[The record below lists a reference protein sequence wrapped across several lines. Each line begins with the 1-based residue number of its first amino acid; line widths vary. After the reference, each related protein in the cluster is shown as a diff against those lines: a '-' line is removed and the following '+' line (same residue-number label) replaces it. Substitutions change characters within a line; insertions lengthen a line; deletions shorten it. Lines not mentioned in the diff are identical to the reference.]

1 MNITDKQ
8 DVTTMLNLMQ
18 LIWSLPPPLATN
30 KPTHHRACIALNQHS
45 KLLKYIILP
54 YTNISMS
61 LYDQLKS
68 LSVAAHLAYIFFTH
82 DNTRSAFL
90 PSPLYCDIQIMVKN
104 TFFCIA
110 KTKHDNLNGEF
121 FLILL
126 GTDRLESIF

>member
-1 MNITDKQ
+1 MVGGIQITPSILQSHLEANKYPMSQINNLMNITDKQ

-45 KLLKYIILP
+45 KLLQYIILP
-54 YTNISMS
+54 YINVSMS

-82 DNTRSAFL
+82 DNAQSAFL
-90 PSPLYCDIQIMVKN
+90 PSPLYCDI
-104 TFFCIA
+104 
-110 KTKHDNLNGEF
+110 
-121 FLILL
+121 
-126 GTDRLESIF
+126 